1 MKTLRNRIRAA
12 FLMTIMASAI
22 GAVGCDDLGFD
33 GGYGYLGESGG
44 YYSDDFPQDPDVFD
58 GQVED
63 FIDTIREDY

>member
-1 MKTLRNRIRAA
+1 MKALRNRIQAA
-12 FLMTIMASAI
+12 FFVTIIASAF

-33 GGYGYLGESGG
+33 GGYGYLGDSGG
-44 YYSDDFPQDPDVFD
+44 YYDDFPQDPDVFD